1 MIINGEPDMVVVD
14 SAANGLEA
22 VARYE
27 EHAPDVTLMDLQLP
41 EMGGVDAIR
50 AIRER
55 DASARIIV
63 LTMYKGDEDIYRA
76 MAAGASTYLLK
87 DTLADDLPRIV
98 REGLRMIING
108 EPDMVV
114 VGAAATGREAI
125 ERFQEHAPDITLM
138 DLQLPEMG
146 GVDAIRAIRQMDANA
161 RIIVLTMYKGD
172 EDIHRALAA
181 GASTYLLKDT
191 LADDLPRIVRE
202 VHAGRQTLPA
212 DVQAKL
218 EERAASPT
226 LTPREV
232 EVIRLVAAG
241 RRDKEIAVALS
252 ISSQTARVH
261 MKNIFAKLGVSDRT
275 EAMSVAIRRGIIHI
289 D

>member
-1 MIINGEPDMVVVD
+1 MPTPASVTPEVD
-14 SAANGLEA
+14 
-22 VARYE
+22 
-27 EHAPDVTLMDLQLP
+27 
-41 EMGGVDAIR
+41 
-50 AIRER
+50 
-55 DASARIIV
+55 
-63 LTMYKGDEDIYRA
+63 K
-76 MAAGASTYLLK
+76 AGARPITVLCV
-87 DTLADDLPRIV
+87 DDHRIV
-98 REGLRMIING
+98 REGLRMIIDS
-108 EPDMVV
+108 EPDMTVIDS
-114 VGAAATGREAI
+114 AADGRQAVA
-125 ERFQEHAPDITLM
+125 RYRQHTPDITLM

-146 GVDAIRAIRQMDANA
+146 GVEAIRAIRHLDGHA

-172 EDIHRALAA
+172 EDIHRAMDA

-202 VHAGRQTLPA
+202 VHAGRRMLPP
-212 DVQAKL
+212 DVLARL

-226 LTPREV
+226 LTPREI
-232 EVIRLVAAG
+232 EVMRLVASG

>member
-1 MIINGEPDMVVVD
+1 MITVLCVDDHRIVREGLRMIINGEPDMVVID
-14 SAANGLEA
+14 TAANGREA

-50 AIRER
+50 AIRDR
-55 DASARIIV
+55 DAGARIIV

-98 REGLRMIING
+98 RE
-108 EPDMVV
+108 
-114 VGAAATGREAI
+114 
-125 ERFQEHAPDITLM
+125 
-138 DLQLPEMG
+138 
-146 GVDAIRAIRQMDANA
+146 
-161 RIIVLTMYKGD
+161 
-172 EDIHRALAA
+172 
-181 GASTYLLKDT
+181 
-191 LADDLPRIVRE
+191 
-202 VHAGRQTLPA
+202 VHAGRRMLPP
-212 DVQAKL
+212 DVLARL

-226 LTPREV
+226 LTPREI
-232 EVIRLVAAG
+232 EVMKLVAAG
-241 RRDKEIAVALS
+241 RRDKEIALALS

-275 EAMSVAIRRGIIHI
+275 EAMSVALRRGIIHI

>member
-1 MIINGEPDMVVVD
+1 VR
-14 SAANGLEA
+14 SAARVTLEA
-22 VARYE
+22 GAR
-27 EHAPDVTLMDLQLP
+27 TQRITILC
-41 EMGGVDAIR
+41 VD
-50 AIRER
+50 
-55 DASARIIV
+55 DH
-63 LTMYKGDEDIYRA
+63 
-76 MAAGASTYLLK
+76 
-87 DTLADDLPRIV
+87 RIV
-98 REGLRMIING
+98 REGLRMIINS
-108 EPDMVV
+108 EPDMIVIDS
-114 VGAAATGREAI
+114 AATGREAI
-125 ERFQEHAPDITLM
+125 ARYRQHRPDITLM

-146 GVDAIRAIRQMDANA
+146 GVDAIHAIRELDACA

-172 EDIHRALAA
+172 EDIHRAIDA

-202 VHAGRQTLPA
+202 VHAGGQTLPP

-218 EERAASPT
+218 QERAASPT

-232 EVIRLVAAG
+232 EVMRLVAAG
-241 RRDKEIAVALS
+241 RRDKEIALALS
-252 ISSQTARVH
+252 ISNQTARVH

>member
-1 MIINGEPDMVVVD
+1 MTAAG
-14 SAANGLEA
+14 SAAAERITVLC
-22 VARYE
+22 
-27 EHAPDVTLMDLQLP
+27 
-41 EMGGVDAIR
+41 VD
-50 AIRER
+50 
-55 DASARIIV
+55 DH
-63 LTMYKGDEDIYRA
+63 
-76 MAAGASTYLLK
+76 
-87 DTLADDLPRIV
+87 RIV
-98 REGLRMIING
+98 REGLRMIINS

-114 VGAAATGREAI
+114 IDSAGTGREAAARY
-125 ERFQEHAPDITLM
+125 EAHTPDITLM

-146 GVDAIRAIRQMDANA
+146 GVDAIRAIRALDPDA

-172 EDIHRALAA
+172 EDIHRAMDA
-181 GASTYLLKDT
+181 GARTYLLKDT

-202 VHAGRQTLPA
+202 VHAGRRMLPP
-212 DVQAKL
+212 DVLARL
-218 EERAASPT
+218 EERAAAPT
-226 LTPREV
+226 LTPREI

>member
-1 MIINGEPDMVVVD
+1 MPT
-14 SAANGLEA
+14 AAS
-22 VARYE
+22 VT
-27 EHAPDVTLMDLQLP
+27 PDVNTA
-41 EMGGVDAIR
+41 GGRPITVLCVD
-50 AIRER
+50 
-55 DASARIIV
+55 DH
-63 LTMYKGDEDIYRA
+63 
-76 MAAGASTYLLK
+76 
-87 DTLADDLPRIV
+87 RIV
-98 REGLRMIING
+98 REGLRMIIDS
-108 EPDMVV
+108 EPDMTVIDS
-114 VGAAATGREAI
+114 AADGREAVA
-125 ERFQEHAPDITLM
+125 RYRQHTPDITLM

-146 GVDAIRAIRQMDANA
+146 GVEAIRAIRHLDGHA

-172 EDIHRALAA
+172 EDIHRAMDA
-181 GASTYLLKDT
+181 GARTYLLKDT

-202 VHAGRQTLPA
+202 VHAGRRMLSP
-212 DVQAKL
+212 DVLARL

-226 LTPREV
+226 LTPREI
-232 EVIRLVAAG
+232 EVMRLVASG

>member
-1 MIINGEPDMVVVD
+1 MPTPASVTPEVD
-14 SAANGLEA
+14 
-22 VARYE
+22 
-27 EHAPDVTLMDLQLP
+27 
-41 EMGGVDAIR
+41 
-50 AIRER
+50 
-55 DASARIIV
+55 
-63 LTMYKGDEDIYRA
+63 K
-76 MAAGASTYLLK
+76 AGARPITVLCV
-87 DTLADDLPRIV
+87 DDHRIV
-98 REGLRMIING
+98 REGLRMIIDS
-108 EPDMVV
+108 EPDMTVIDS
-114 VGAAATGREAI
+114 AADGRQAVA
-125 ERFQEHAPDITLM
+125 RYRQHTPDITLM

-146 GVDAIRAIRQMDANA
+146 GVEAIRAIRQLDGHA

-172 EDIHRALAA
+172 EDIHRAMDA

-202 VHAGRQTLPA
+202 VHAGRRMLPP
-212 DVQAKL
+212 DVLARL

-226 LTPREV
+226 LTPREI
-232 EVIRLVAAG
+232 EVMRLVASG

>member
-1 MIINGEPDMVVVD
+1 MPTPAGVT
-14 SAANGLEA
+14 
-22 VARYE
+22 
-27 EHAPDVTLMDLQLP
+27 PDVN
-41 EMGGVDAIR
+41 
-50 AIRER
+50 
-55 DASARIIV
+55 
-63 LTMYKGDEDIYRA
+63 K
-76 MAAGASTYLLK
+76 AGARPITVLCV
-87 DTLADDLPRIV
+87 DDHRIV
-98 REGLRMIING
+98 REGLRMIIDS
-108 EPDMVV
+108 EPDMTVIDS
-114 VGAAATGREAI
+114 AADGREAVA
-125 ERFQEHAPDITLM
+125 RYRQHTPDITLM

-146 GVDAIRAIRQMDANA
+146 GVEAIRAIRHLDGHA

-172 EDIHRALAA
+172 EDIHRAMDA

-202 VHAGRQTLPA
+202 VHAGRRMLPP
-212 DVQAKL
+212 DVLARL

-226 LTPREV
+226 LTPREI
-232 EVIRLVAAG
+232 EVMRLVASG